1 MFVKKKG
8 YILLSTML
16 LISFI
21 SIVILG
27 GASIHKMNFTYSKK
41 YRMYKSM
48 RDLNVDE
55 EAVLIDVNSWI
66 SKNIKLL
73 IEKMKE
79 DFSEDIKS
87 SNYRLRLNYIKDKNI
102 FKLSYGIDKID
113 DYIYC
118 SYIKNEENI
127 ILIPKRRINVSD
139 T

>member
-27 GASIHKMNFTYSKK
+27 GASIHKMNFTYSKRYK
-41 YRMYKSM
+41 AHKSM
-48 RDLNVDE
+48 RDLDRVE
-55 EAVLIDVNSWI
+55 ETVLKYANNWI
-66 SKNIKLL
+66 NENTKLL

-79 DFSEDIKS
+79 DFSQPIKNS
-87 SNYRLRLNYIKDKNI
+87 EYRLNLNYIKDKDT

-118 SYIKNEENI
+118 SYIKNEEKI

>member
-27 GASIHKMNFTYSKK
+27 GASIHKMNFTYSKRYK
-41 YRMYKSM
+41 AHKSM

-55 EAVLIDVNSWI
+55 EADLIDVNSWI

-79 DFSEDIKS
+79 DFSQPIKNS
-87 SNYRLRLNYIKDKNI
+87 EYRLNLNYIKDKDT
-102 FKLSYGIDKID
+102 FKLSLY
-113 DYIYC
+113 
-118 SYIKNEENI
+118 SLF
-127 ILIPKRRINVSD
+127 LIG
-139 T
+139 